1 MIKQFITLEWKA
13 FFRSSSFS
21 SNLALKI
28 LMIFGAIYFIGTFIL
43 LGIGSYFLIEKAG
56 LEPFPTINQFLIYY
70 LVFDLFIRFFFQK
83 MPSLTIRPF
92 LNQNIKKN
100 KIVHYTLNKTILSF
114 FNFIHW
120 FFFIPFT
127 IVLIKEGFSPLNSLF
142 WGLSILL
149 LIYCNNFIAI
159 LIDKK
164 DIVFYIV
171 AAIFGVLGILQYY
184 AVFDITQYTNL
195 FFENFYNYPYTIL
208 IPLFILSTLYYF
220 TFKFFKSNLYLDA
233 GLSVKQ
239 DDATTEN
246 FTWLDQLGSLA
257 TFLKNDIRLLKRN
270 KRAKSTLLMSVMFL
284 FYGLL
289 FFTKSIEAYDA
300 PVWKIF
306 AGIFVS
312 GGFLL
317 NFGQFVPS
325 WDSSYYPLMM
335 TQNITYRDYLS
346 SKWWLMVIATVI
358 STLLASFYLYF
369 GWEVYLAI
377 VVGAIFN
384 IGVSSHL
391 VLLGGA
397 YIKTPI
403 DLTSNKN
410 AFGDKKSFN
419 IKTLLISLPKLAL
432 PMVVYAIGHYTLGWQ
447 YGYLFVAITGVL
459 GFAFKNKVFELIE
472 SIYKK
477 EKYATIEA
485 YKQKK

>member
-1 MIKQFITLEWKA
+1 MVKQFLKLEWKS
-13 FFRSSSFS
+13 FLRSSSFS

-28 LMIFGAIYFIGTFIL
+28 LMIFGAIYFIIVFIG
-43 LGIGSYFLIEKAG
+43 LGIGSYFIIEDAG
-56 LEPFPTINQFLIYY
+56 LDPFKTINKFIIYY
-70 LVFDLFIRFFFQK
+70 LVLDLIIRFFFQS
-83 MPSLTIRPF
+83 MPTLTIRPF

-100 KIVHYTLNKTILSF
+100 SIVHYTLSKTIISF

-127 IVLIKEGFSPLNSLF
+127 IVLLSKGFTPEAIF
-142 WGLSILL
+142 WCMSILFF
-149 LIYCNNFIAI
+149 IYINNFLSV

-164 DIVFYIV
+164 DSLFYIV
-171 AAIFGVLGILQYY
+171 VGIFALFGVLQYY
-184 AVFDITQYTNL
+184 AIFDITQYTNV
-195 FFENFYNYPYTIL
+195 FFESFYHHAFLIAVPAIL
-208 IPLFILSTLYYF
+208 LISIYYIN
-220 TFKFFKSNLYLDA
+220 FKFFKSNLYLDA
-233 GLSVKQ
+233 GLSIKQ
-239 DDATTEN
+239 DLATTEN
-246 FTWLDQLGSLA
+246 LTWLDQLGSLG

-270 KRAKSTLLMSVMFL
+270 KRAKTTLLMSFLFL

-289 FFTKSIEAYDA
+289 FFTNSIEAYDA

-335 TQNITYRDYLS
+335 TQNITYKDYLS
-346 SKWWLMVIATVI
+346 SKWWLMVIATTI
-358 STLLASFYLYF
+358 TTLLASFYLFF
-369 GWEVYLAI
+369 GIESYLAI
-377 VVGAIFN
+377 LAGAIFN
-384 IGVSSHL
+384 IGVNSHL

-419 IKTLLISLPKLAL
+419 IKTLIISLPKLFL
-432 PMVVYAIGHYTLGWQ
+432 PMVIYALGYYTLGWQ
-447 YGYLFVAITGVL
+447 YGYLFVALAGIL
-459 GFAFKNKVFELIE
+459 GFAFKNKVFQIIE
-472 SIYKK
+472 SVYKK

>member
-1 MIKQFITLEWKA
+1 MVKQFLKLEWKS
-13 FFRSSSFS
+13 FLRSSSFS

-28 LMIFGAIYFIGTFIL
+28 LMIFGAIYFIIVFIG
-43 LGIGSYFLIEKAG
+43 LGIGSYFIIEDAG
-56 LEPFPTINQFLIYY
+56 LDPFKTINKFIIYY
-70 LVFDLFIRFFFQK
+70 LVLDLIIRFFFQS
-83 MPSLTIRPF
+83 MPTLTIRPF

-100 KIVHYTLNKTILSF
+100 SIVHYTLSKTIISF

-127 IVLIKEGFSPLNSLF
+127 IVLLSKGFTPEVIF
-142 WGLSILL
+142 WCMSILFF
-149 LIYCNNFIAI
+149 IYINNFLSV

-164 DIVFYIV
+164 DSLFYIV
-171 AAIFGVLGILQYY
+171 VGIFALFGVLQYY
-184 AVFDITQYTNL
+184 AIFDITQYTNV
-195 FFENFYNYPYTIL
+195 FFESFYHHAFLIAVPAIL
-208 IPLFILSTLYYF
+208 LISIYYIN
-220 TFKFFKSNLYLDA
+220 FKFFKSNLYLDA
-233 GLSVKQ
+233 GLSIKQ
-239 DDATTEN
+239 DLATTEN
-246 FTWLDQLGSLA
+246 LTWLDQLGSLG

-270 KRAKSTLLMSVMFL
+270 KRAKTTLLMSFLFL

-289 FFTKSIEAYDA
+289 FFTNSIEAYDA

-335 TQNITYRDYLS
+335 TQNITYKDYLS
-346 SKWWLMVIATVI
+346 SKWWLMVIATTI
-358 STLLASFYLYF
+358 TTLLASFYLFF
-369 GWEVYLAI
+369 GIESYLAI
-377 VVGAIFN
+377 LAGAIFN
-384 IGVSSHL
+384 IGVNSHL

-419 IKTLLISLPKLAL
+419 IKTLIISLPKLFL
-432 PMVVYAIGHYTLGWQ
+432 PMVIYALGYYTLGWQ
-447 YGYLFVAITGVL
+447 YGYLFVALAGIL
-459 GFAFKNKVFELIE
+459 GFAFKNKVFQIIE
-472 SIYKK
+472 SVYKK

>member
-1 MIKQFITLEWKA
+1 MIKQFLKLEWKA
-13 FFRSSSFS
+13 FLRSSAFS

-28 LMIFGAIYFIGTFIL
+28 LMIFGALYFTVVFIG
-43 LGIGSYFLIEKAG
+43 LGIGAYFMLEKAG
-56 LEPFPTINQFLIYY
+56 FEPFPTLNKFIIYY
-70 LVFDLFIRFFFQK
+70 LVFDLIIRFFFQK

-100 KIVHYTLNKTILSF
+100 SIVHYTLSKTVVSF

-127 IVLIKEGFSPLNSLF
+127 LILLSKGFTFEAIF
-142 WGLSILL
+142 WCVSILL
-149 LIYCNNFIAI
+149 FIYINNFLSI

-164 DIVFYIV
+164 DIIFYLVVGIF
-171 AAIFGVLGILQYY
+171 AAFGALQYY
-184 AVFDITQYTNL
+184 AIFDITQFTNV
-195 FFENFYNYPYTIL
+195 FFEAFYHQSYFIIIPATIL
-208 IPLFILSTLYYF
+208 ITLYYIN
-220 TFKFFKSNLYLDA
+220 FKFFKANLYLDA
-233 GLSVKQ
+233 GLSIKQ
-239 DDATTEN
+239 DLATTEN
-246 FTWLDQLGSLA
+246 YTWLDQLGSVG

-270 KRAKSTLLMSVMFL
+270 KRAKTTLMMSFLFL

-289 FFTKSIEAYDA
+289 FFTNSIEAYDA

-335 TQNITYRDYLS
+335 TQNITYKDYLS
-346 SKWWLMVIATVI
+346 SKWWLMVIATSI
-358 STLLASFYLYF
+358 TTLLATFYLYF
-369 GWEVYLAI
+369 GIESYLAI
-377 VVGAIFN
+377 LTGAIFN
-384 IGVSSHL
+384 IGVNSHI

-419 IKTLLISLPKLAL
+419 VKTLLISLPKLAL
-432 PMVVYAIGHYTLGWQ
+432 PMVIYAIGYYTLGWQ
-447 YGYLFVAITGVL
+447 YGYLFVALTGIL
-459 GFAFKNKVFELIE
+459 GFAFKNKVFQIIE
-472 SIYKK
+472 SVYKK
-477 EKYATIEA
+477 EKYATLEA
-485 YKQKK
+485 YKQKQ

>member
-1 MIKQFITLEWKA
+1 MVKQFLKLEWKS
-13 FFRSSSFS
+13 FLRSSSFS

-28 LMIFGAIYFIGTFIL
+28 LMIFGAIYFIIVFIG
-43 LGIGSYFLIEKAG
+43 LGIGSYFIIEDAG
-56 LEPFPTINQFLIYY
+56 LDPFKTINKFIIYY
-70 LVFDLFIRFFFQK
+70 LVLDLIIRFFFQS
-83 MPSLTIRPF
+83 MPTLTIRPF

-100 KIVHYTLNKTILSF
+100 SIVHYTLSKTIISF

-127 IVLIKEGFSPLNSLF
+127 IVLLSKGFTPEVIF
-142 WGLSILL
+142 WCMSILFF
-149 LIYCNNFIAI
+149 IYINNFLSV

-164 DIVFYIV
+164 DSLFYIV
-171 AAIFGVLGILQYY
+171 VGIFALFGVLQYY
-184 AVFDITQYTNL
+184 AIFDITQYTNV
-195 FFENFYNYPYTIL
+195 FFESFYHHAFLIAVPAIL
-208 IPLFILSTLYYF
+208 LISIYYIN
-220 TFKFFKSNLYLDA
+220 FKFFKSNLYLDA
-233 GLSVKQ
+233 GLSIKQ
-239 DDATTEN
+239 DLATTEN
-246 FTWLDQLGSLA
+246 LTWLDQLGSLG

-270 KRAKSTLLMSVMFL
+270 KRAKTTLLMSFLFL

-289 FFTKSIEAYDA
+289 FFTNSIEAYDA

-335 TQNITYRDYLS
+335 TQNITYKDYLS
-346 SKWWLMVIATVI
+346 SKWWLMVIATTVT
-358 STLLASFYLYF
+358 TLLASFYLFF
-369 GWEVYLAI
+369 GIESYLAI
-377 VVGAIFN
+377 LAGAIFN
-384 IGVSSHL
+384 IGVNSHL

-419 IKTLLISLPKLAL
+419 IKTLIISLPKLFL
-432 PMVVYAIGHYTLGWQ
+432 PMVIYALGYYTLGWQ
-447 YGYLFVAITGVL
+447 YGYLFVALAGIL
-459 GFAFKNKVFELIE
+459 GFAFKNKVFQIIE
-472 SIYKK
+472 SVYKK